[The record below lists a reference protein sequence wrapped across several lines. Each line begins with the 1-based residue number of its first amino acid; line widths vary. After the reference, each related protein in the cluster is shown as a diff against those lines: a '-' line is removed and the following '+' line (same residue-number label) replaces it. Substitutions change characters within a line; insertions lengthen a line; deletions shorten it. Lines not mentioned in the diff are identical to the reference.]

1 MAKDKYQIDM
11 CHGPLFGKILMF
23 ALPLMLANMLQL
35 LFHAADLIVVGQF
48 SGSHEAVAAI
58 GCTSSMY
65 SFYVNIFIG
74 LSVGTNVLVARFTG
88 AKDSENVR
96 KAVHSSM
103 TFALLGGII
112 VGALAIVFSEPLL
125 RGLDTPPEI
134 LPLATRY
141 SQICFGALPFVMIYN
156 FGCAVLRAVGDTRR
170 PFIFLVSAGIINVI
184 LNLILVLCF
193 KMSVEGVAIAT
204 VASHIVAATLILH
217 ALCKSNS
224 DIRLSLKELR
234 IDFRMLKDML
244 RIGVPAGIQSSS
256 FSVSNM
262 LIQSSINSFG
272 SYAMAGT
279 TAALGLEGITYVSA
293 NAFHYTV
300 LSFTAQNLGGQHYK
314 RILRSSYYCL
324 FLGALVC
331 GIVGW
336 LFYLSSGFFLSFYN
350 SDPQVIAWGILRMK
364 ILFTTYFICAL
375 MDASTGVLRGLGYS
389 ILSTIICLSGAC
401 VFRVFWVLVVFPRYR
416 TMECLLYSYPVS
428 WTMVAIVSTI
438 AYAIIYRKILREQC
452 PRFVDWKRWNP
463 SIPRGCRHTGTM
475 K

>member
-88 AKDSENVR
+88 AKDSEKVR
-96 KAVHSSM
+96 KTVHTSM
-103 TFALLGGII
+103 AFAFLGGII
-112 VGALAIVFSEPLL
+112 VGALAVILAEPLL
-125 RGLDTPPEI
+125 SRMDTPPEI
-134 LPLATRY
+134 LPLATKY
-141 SQICFGALPFVMIYN
+141 IQICFCALPFVMIYN
-156 FGCAVLRAVGDTRR
+156 FGCAVLRAIGDTRR
-170 PFIFLVSAGIINVI
+170 PFIFLVLAGIVNVI
-184 LNLILVLCF
+184 LNLVLVLYF
-193 KMSVEGVAIAT
+193 KMDVEGIAIAT
-204 VASHIVAATLILH
+204 VASHIMAAVLILH
-217 ALCKSNS
+217 ALFTSDS
-224 DIRLSLKELR
+224 DIRIFIKSLR
-234 IDFRMLKDML
+234 IDFRLLKEMLH
-244 RIGVPAGIQSSS
+244 IGIPAGIQSSS

-262 LIQSSINSFG
+262 LIQSSINSFN

-314 RILRSSYYCL
+314 RILRSSYYCF
-324 FLGALVC
+324 FLGALIC
-331 GIVGW
+331 GVVGW
-336 LFYLSSGFFLSFYN
+336 LFYLSGGFFLSFYS
-350 SDPQVIAWGILRMK
+350 SDPQVIAWGVLRMK
-364 ILFTTYFICAL
+364 ILFTTYFLCAL
-375 MDASTGVLRGLGYS
+375 MDAVTGVLRGLGYS
-389 ILSTIICLSGAC
+389 VLSTIICLSGAC
-401 VFRVFWVLVVFPRYR
+401 VFRIFWVLVIFPRYR

-428 WTMVAIVSTI
+428 WTMVAIVSMI
-438 AYAIIYRKILREQC
+438 AYAIIYRKILRTQC

-463 SIPRGCRHTGTM
+463 NIPRGCRHTGSM

>member
-103 TFALLGGII
+103 TFALAGGII

-125 RGLDTPPEI
+125 RWLDTPPEI

-184 LNLILVLCF
+184 LNLILVICF

-204 VASHIVAATLILH
+204 VASHIVAASLILH

-336 LFYLSSGFFLSFYN
+336 LFYLSGGFFLSFYN